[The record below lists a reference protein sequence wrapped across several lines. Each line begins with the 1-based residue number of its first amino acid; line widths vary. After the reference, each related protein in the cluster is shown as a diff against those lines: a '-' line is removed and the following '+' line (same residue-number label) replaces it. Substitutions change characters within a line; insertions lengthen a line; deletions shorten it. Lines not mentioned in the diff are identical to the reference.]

1 MKIIMFGTGTTG
13 RTLYHQIC
21 EQNEIVA
28 FADNDATKW
37 GKKLFGISVCEPEA
51 CLKKMQYDKVIISA
65 FGGFDEIVQQ
75 CLKLGVPREKID
87 MSHFDTSRKSRIVFL
102 KDMAMLLNEYEQD
115 ADVAEA
121 GVYYGDFAK
130 WINTYF
136 PNRILHLFDTFE
148 GFDKRD
154 ITVEIEQGFSQERE
168 GHLSGSS
175 VALVMEKML
184 RPEKC
189 KIYKGYFPDTAA
201 GIERK
206 FCFVNLDMDLYQ
218 PTYNGLHFFQKKMTE
233 HGIILVHDYYTEGY
247 KGAKAAVDEFC
258 KECGGRITRYPIGD
272 GVSIMLAG
280 KWD

>member
-1 MKIIMFGTGTTG
+1 MRIIMFGTGTTG
-13 RTLYHQIC
+13 RTLYHQVC
-21 EQNEIVA
+21 EKDEIIA

-37 GKKLFGISVCEPEA
+37 GKKLFGISVCKPEE

-75 CLKLGVPREKID
+75 CMELGVPRDKID

-130 WINTYF
+130 WINTCF
-136 PNRILHLFDTFE
+136 PNRTLHLFDTFE

-154 ITVEIEQGFSQERE
+154 ITVEIEQGFSEEKE

-175 VALVMEKML
+175 VALVIGKMPH
-184 RPEKC
+184 PEKC
-189 KIYKGYFPDTAA
+189 KVYKGYFPDTAV
-201 GIERK
+201 GIDRK

-218 PTYNGLHFFQKKMTE
+218 PTYNGLRFFQDKMTE
-233 HGIILVHDYYTEGY
+233 NGIILVHDYYTEGY

-258 KECGGRITRYPIGD
+258 KECEERITRYPIGD

-280 KWD
+280 HWN